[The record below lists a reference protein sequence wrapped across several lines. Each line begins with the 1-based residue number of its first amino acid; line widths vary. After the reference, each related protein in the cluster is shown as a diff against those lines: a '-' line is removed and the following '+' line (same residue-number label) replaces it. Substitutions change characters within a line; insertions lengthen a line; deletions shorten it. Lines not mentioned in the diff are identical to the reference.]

1 MSGSRGQDRD
11 DELADKLACE
21 AIRNVLGAHKLT
33 CDEHENLQQD
43 FKDVA
48 LAALRRAK
56 AEVLELAT
64 KELCMYCNDPG
75 NWAPMSNSG
84 YHQCNTPGPNM
95 VRCHA
100 TKIHALIREADARAA
115 QIEALGQE
123 GI

>member
-1 MSGSRGQDRD
+1 MREVNYDERWKAARD
-11 DELADKLACE
+11 LSCKINLWPT
-21 AIRNVLGAHKLT
+21 V
-33 CDEHENLQQD
+33 ENLQHID
-43 FKDVA
+43 
-48 LAALRRAK
+48 AALRRAK

-115 QIEALGQE
+115 QIEE
-123 GI
+123 GEDLK